1 MKYLIALLL
10 PIIVL
15 YSCDETGSTGDEMKR
30 PAGGDADEIM
40 VVVDSAV
47 WDGPVGQEIRKTLA
61 SPMIGMPQDEA
72 LFDIYKVNPL
82 KLNSVLKSAYNM
94 IYVTTLDSRSSQ
106 SRELHSMFT
115 DESLK
120 KIQSDT
126 SFFQVTEDNK
136 FAIGQKILY
145 LFANS
150 EADLAD
156 KISKNRG
163 AILNVFETQAR
174 KITKARMLDTRS
186 TGIEKTIRDGHG
198 YSIQVPYGWDVGK
211 DLPDF
216 VWIRELD
223 RQKEKNIFIYQ
234 ERYTSMDVFNDI
246 SALRDRITELYLK
259 DGQKSD
265 LHIKR
270 QEVIPVFSKRIN
282 FNNKFAMES
291 RGLWAVSDNT
301 AGGPFLSY
309 TLVDEENQMLYY
321 IEGYV
326 YHAAGKKKRL
336 MREMDAILS
345 TFRMPSE
352 IKK

>member
-1 MKYLIALLL
+1 
-10 PIIVL
+10 
-15 YSCDETGSTGDEMKR
+15 MKR
-30 PAGGDADEIM
+30 PAGGDADEII

-47 WDGPVGQEIRKTLA
+47 WDGPVGEQVRKTLA
-61 SPMIGMPQDEA
+61 APMIGMRQDEA

-94 IYVTTLDSRSSQ
+94 IYITTLDSRTNQ
-106 SRELHSMFT
+106 SKELRAMFT

-126 SFFQVTEDNK
+126 SFFQVTEENK
-136 FAIGQKILY
+136 FALGQKVLY
-145 LFANS
+145 LFANN
-150 EADLAD
+150 EQDLAN
-156 KISKNRG
+156 KIARNRG

-174 KITKARMLDTRS
+174 KITKARILDSRS
-186 TGIEKTIRDGHG
+186 TGIEKKIIDGHG
-198 YSIQVPYGWDVGK
+198 YSIQVPYGWDLAA

-234 ERYTSMDVFNDI
+234 ERYTDMKVFNDI
-246 SALRDRITELYLK
+246 GALRDRITELHLR
-259 DGQKSD
+259 DGQKTD
-265 LHIKR
+265 LYVKR
-270 QEVIPVFSKRIN
+270 QEIIPVFSKQIN

-326 YHAAGKKKRL
+326 FHAAGKKKRL

-352 IKK
+352 IKE

>member
-1 MKYLIALLL
+1 
-10 PIIVL
+10 
-15 YSCDETGSTGDEMKR
+15 MKR
-30 PAGGDADEIM
+30 PAGGDADEII
-40 VVVDSAV
+40 VVVDSTV
-47 WDGPVGQEIRKTLA
+47 WEGPVGNEIRKTLA
-61 SPMIGMPQDEA
+61 APMMGMPQDEA
-72 LFDIYKVNPL
+72 LFDIYKVNPK
-82 KLNSVLKSAYNM
+82 KLNTVLKSAYNM
-94 IYVTTLDSRSSQ
+94 IYITTLDSRTSQ
-106 SRELHSMFT
+106 SKELRAMFT

-126 SFFQVTEDNK
+126 SFFQVTEENK
-136 FAIGQKILY
+136 FAIGQKVLY
-145 LFANS
+145 LFANN
-150 EADLAD
+150 EADLAN
-156 KISKNRG
+156 KIARNRG

-174 KITKARMLDTRS
+174 KITKARILNTRS
-186 TGIEKTIRDGHG
+186 TDIEKKIREGHG
-198 YSIQVPYGWDVGK
+198 YSIQVPYGWDLAA

-216 VWIRELD
+216 VWIRELG

-234 ERYTSMDVFNDI
+234 ERYTSTAVFNDI
-246 SALRDRITELYLK
+246 AGLRDRITELHLR
-259 DGQKSD
+259 DGQKPD

-270 QEVIPVFSKRIN
+270 QEVIPVYSKQIN
-282 FNNKFAMES
+282 YNNKFAMES

-309 TLVDEENQMLYY
+309 TMVDEENQMLYY

-352 IKK
+352 LKK

>member
-1 MKYLIALLL
+1 
-10 PIIVL
+10 
-15 YSCDETGSTGDEMKR
+15 MKR
-30 PAGGDADEIM
+30 PAGGDADEII

-47 WDGPVGQEIRKTLA
+47 WDGPVGEQVRKTLA
-61 SPMIGMPQDEA
+61 APMIGMPQDEA

-94 IYVTTLDSRSSQ
+94 IYITTLDSRTNQ
-106 SRELHSMFT
+106 SKELRAMFT

-126 SFFQVTEDNK
+126 SFFQVTEENK
-136 FAIGQKILY
+136 FALGQKVLY
-145 LFANS
+145 LFANN
-150 EADLAD
+150 EQDLAN
-156 KISKNRG
+156 KIARNRG

-174 KITKARMLDTRS
+174 KITKARILDSRS
-186 TGIEKTIRDGHG
+186 TGIEKKIIDGHG
-198 YSIQVPYGWDVGK
+198 YSIQVPYGWDLAA

-234 ERYTSMDVFNDI
+234 ERYTDMKVFNDI
-246 SALRDRITELYLK
+246 GALRDRITELHLR
-259 DGQKSD
+259 DGQKPD
-265 LHIKR
+265 LYVKR
-270 QEVIPVFSKRIN
+270 QEIIPVFSKQIN

-326 YHAAGKKKRL
+326 FHAAGKKKRL

-352 IKK
+352 IKE

>member
-1 MKYLIALLL
+1 MKYLFSLFLAISILSA
-10 PIIVL
+10 
-15 YSCDETGSTGDEMKR
+15 CNETGKGGSEMKR
-30 PAGGDADEIM
+30 PAGGDADEII
-40 VVVDSAV
+40 VVVDSVV
-47 WDGPVGQEIRKTLA
+47 WEGPVGEQIRKTLA

-82 KLNSVLKSAYNM
+82 KLNMVLKSAYNM
-94 IYVTTLDSRSSQ
+94 IYITTLDSRTSQ
-106 SRELHSMFT
+106 SRELQGMFT

-136 FAIGQKILY
+136 FAIGQKVLY
-145 LFANS
+145 LFGNS
-150 EADLAD
+150 EADLAA
-156 KISKNRG
+156 KIARNR
-163 AILNVFETQAR
+163 APILNVFETQAR
-174 KITKARMLDTRS
+174 KITKARILDSRS
-186 TGIEKTIRDGHG
+186 SGIEKNITDGHG
-198 YSIQVPYGWDVGK
+198 YSIQIPYGWDLAA
-211 DLPDF
+211 DRPDF

-234 ERYTSMDVFNDI
+234 EPYTSMDVFSDI
-246 SALRDRITELYLK
+246 SSLRDKITELHLR
-259 DGQKSD
+259 DGQKPD
-265 LHIKR
+265 LYIKR
-270 QEVIPVFSKRIN
+270 QEVIPVFSKRVN

-301 AGGPFLSY
+301 SGGPFLSY
-309 TLVDEENQMLYY
+309 TLVDEKNQMLYY

>member
-1 MKYLIALLL
+1 MKYLFVLIF
-10 PIIVL
+10 PIL
-15 YSCDETGSTGDEMKR
+15 FFYSCDETSGTKDEMKR
-30 PAGGDADEIM
+30 PAGGDADEII
-40 VVVDSAV
+40 VVVDSVV
-47 WDGPVGQEIRKTLA
+47 WEGRVGQEIRKTLA
-61 SPMIGMPQDEA
+61 SPMMGLPQDEA
-72 LFDIYKVNPL
+72 LFNIYKVNPL
-82 KLNSVLKSAYNM
+82 KLNTVLKSAYNM
-94 IYVTTLDSRSSQ
+94 IYVTTLDSRTSQ
-106 SRELHSMFT
+106 SRELHAMFT

-120 KIQSDT
+120 RIQSDT

-136 FAIGQKILY
+136 FAMGQKVLY
-145 LFANS
+145 LFAND
-150 EADLAD
+150 ADDLAD
-156 KISKNRG
+156 KIALNRG

-174 KITKARMLDTRS
+174 TITKNRVLGTRS
-186 TGIEKTIRDGHG
+186 TGLEKTIRDGHG
-198 YSIQVPYGWDVGK
+198 YGIRIPYGWDMAK

-246 SALRDRITELYLK
+246 SALRDRITELHLK
-259 DGQKSD
+259 DGQKPD
-265 LHIKR
+265 LYIKR
-270 QEVIPVFSKRIN
+270 QEVIPLYSKRVN

-345 TFRMPSE
+345 TFVLPSE

>member
-1 MKYLIALLL
+1 
-10 PIIVL
+10 
-15 YSCDETGSTGDEMKR
+15 MKR
-30 PAGGDADEIM
+30 PAGGDADEII

-47 WDGPVGQEIRKTLA
+47 WDGPVGEQVRKTLA
-61 SPMIGMPQDEA
+61 APMIGMPQDEA

-94 IYVTTLDSRSSQ
+94 IYITTLDSRTNQ
-106 SRELHSMFT
+106 SKELRAMFT

-126 SFFQVTEDNK
+126 SFFQVTEENK
-136 FAIGQKILY
+136 FALGQKVLY
-145 LFANS
+145 LFANN
-150 EADLAD
+150 EQDLAN
-156 KISKNRG
+156 KIARNRG

-174 KITKARMLDTRS
+174 KITKARILDSRS
-186 TGIEKTIRDGHG
+186 TGIEKKIIDGHG
-198 YSIQVPYGWDVGK
+198 YSIQVPYGWDLAA

-234 ERYTSMDVFNDI
+234 ERYTDMKVFNDI
-246 SALRDRITELYLK
+246 GALRDRITELHLR
-259 DGQKSD
+259 DGQKTD
-265 LHIKR
+265 LYVKR
-270 QEVIPVFSKRIN
+270 QEIIPVFSKQIN

-326 YHAAGKKKRL
+326 FHAAGKKKRL

-352 IKK
+352 IKE

>member
-1 MKYLIALLL
+1 
-10 PIIVL
+10 
-15 YSCDETGSTGDEMKR
+15 MKR
-30 PAGGDADEIM
+30 PAGGDADEII

-47 WDGPVGQEIRKTLA
+47 WDGPVGEQVRKTLA
-61 SPMIGMPQDEA
+61 APMIGMPQDEA

-94 IYVTTLDSRSSQ
+94 IYITTLDSRTNQ
-106 SRELHSMFT
+106 SKELRAMFT

-126 SFFQVTEDNK
+126 SFFQVTEENK
-136 FAIGQKILY
+136 FALGQKVLY
-145 LFANS
+145 LFANN
-150 EADLAD
+150 EQDLAN
-156 KISKNRG
+156 KIARNRG

-174 KITKARMLDTRS
+174 KITKARILDSRS
-186 TGIEKTIRDGHG
+186 TGIEKKIIDGHR
-198 YSIQVPYGWDVGK
+198 YSIQVPYGWDLAA

-234 ERYTSMDVFNDI
+234 ERYTDMKVFNDI
-246 SALRDRITELYLK
+246 GALRDRITELHLR
-259 DGQKSD
+259 DGQKTD
-265 LHIKR
+265 LYVKR
-270 QEVIPVFSKRIN
+270 QEIIPVFSKQIN

-326 YHAAGKKKRL
+326 FHAAGKKKRL

-352 IKK
+352 IKE